1 MLLLIALSSFAT
13 IALAVVAIVQ
23 RPMNPVRARALA
35 LGSDE
40 VTTAPNGGRPAGDR
54 LLRPAARAIAQILP
68 HTWLQRLDRLLV
80 TAGEPIALGSFLVL
94 WASLF
99 IGAVALGLLLSIWA
113 ALAFGFLG
121 GYGPL
126 FWLRRSADE
135 RKRRIARE
143 TPDAVD
149 LLVTCLEAGLG
160 LDGAMIRVGE
170 ASTGPLG
177 DEIRRT
183 LREISIGRPRQD
195 ALLDL
200 AARSGV
206 AELEG
211 IIRPIVQAER
221 SGVSI
226 GAALRIQA
234 DALRVRRRQRAQEH
248 AQRIPA
254 KMTLVMAAFFIP
266 TVMLVAIAPAVFRLI
281 DFFGGGWQP

>member
-23 RPMNPVRARALA
+23 RPINPVRARALA
-35 LGSDE
+35 LGAE
-40 VTTAPNGGRPAGDR
+40 GAAAAPSSGRSAGDR
-54 LLRPAARAIAQILP
+54 LLRPAARALAQFLP
-68 HTWLQRLDRLLV
+68 HAWLQRLERVLV
-80 TAGEPIALGSFLVL
+80 AAGEPIGLGSFLLL
-94 WASLF
+94 WLCIF
-99 IGAVALGLLLSIWA
+99 ITSVALGLLLSPLA
-113 ALAFGFLG
+113 ALSFLG

-135 RKRRIARE
+135 RKRRIALA

-160 LDGAMIRVGE
+160 LDSAMIRVGE

-177 DEIRRT
+177 QELKRT
-183 LREISIGRPRQD
+183 LREIGVGRPRQE

-200 AARSGV
+200 AVRTGV
-206 AELEG
+206 GELEG
-211 IIRPIVQAER
+211 VIRPIVQAER

-234 DALRVRRRQRAQEH
+234 DALRVRRRQRAQEN

-254 KMTLVMAAFFIP
+254 KMTLVIAAFFIP
-266 TVMLVAIAPAVFRLI
+266 TVMLVAIAPAVFMLI
-281 DFFGGGWQP
+281 DFFGGGWEAR